1 MLLKVETHFDV
12 QDVTFQGS
20 WCKIKPNNTLLVT
33 FDNINAIL
41 NLRLTNP
48 LELNLPDVSLKFEHL
63 YEDTQGE
70 YELQINIV
78 FPGIPSPVAVTKR
91 VTVTV
96 SGKNV

>member
-12 QDVTFQGS
+12 QNVTFQGS

-41 NLRLTNP
+41 NLRLTNR

-70 YELQINIV
+70 YELQINISL
-78 FPGIPSPVAVTKR
+78 PRNSHSSCCHKKSDSHSQR
-91 VTVTV
+91 
-96 SGKNV
+96 